1 MARVASVAIAAA
13 AAIAAPECSPA
24 VAAPP
29 VATTKPTK
37 VSTKEE
43 CTEPP
48 RKIQKNRKR
57 CFSCNRKVGL
67 TGMECRCKYIFCSR
81 CRYPDQHNCTFD
93 YKNHDRKNLSKIVQ
107 GGGQFSK
114 LEKIE

>member
-1 MARVASVAIAAA
+1 M
-13 AAIAAPECSPA
+13 
-24 VAAPP
+24 
-29 VATTKPTK
+29 K
-37 VSTKEE
+37 VMLYFL
-43 CTEPP
+43 
-48 RKIQKNRKR
+48 KIQKNKKR

-93 YKNHDRKNLSKIVQ
+93 YKKHDRKNLSKTVQ

-114 LEKIE
+114 LTRIEDS